1 MSGGVNSS
9 LAAALVKRAGYET
22 IGITLQLYDH
32 GAAVAR
38 PGSCCAGRD
47 ILDARRVASFLGIPH
62 YVLNYEDRFRQSVI
76 DEFAASYMAGQTP
89 LPCVRCNRGPVKIF
103 PTCLKTARE
112 LGASALVTGH
122 YVRSQ
127 LGPEGWEMLQA
138 ADPERDQ
145 SYFLFATTR
154 EQLTACASARPDDKG
169 RNARIGRGA
178 RLARGLEAR

>member
-1 MSGGVNSS
+1 MRVSRMVSSSDSNTLSPWPDEGPDIGPSCFGLAGPASSHRIVVAMSGGVDSS

-76 DEFAASYMAGQTP
+76 DEFAASYMAGETP
-89 LPCVRCNRGPVKIF
+89 LQPDGQVFRSVK
-103 PTCLKTARE
+103 
-112 LGASALVTGH
+112 
-122 YVRSQ
+122 
-127 LGPEGWEMLQA
+127 
-138 ADPERDQ
+138 
-145 SYFLFATTR
+145 
-154 EQLTACASARPDDKG
+154 
-169 RNARIGRGA
+169 NGA
-178 RLARGLEAR
+178 RARRFGIGDGSLRPKPGWPRRLGDAAGG